1 MRLEGSIR
9 RLLMRARPPVLALGG
24 GGARGFV
31 HIGVMRVLDAHS
43 VRIRSTVGTSMGAL
57 MGAMYL
63 VHKTAASVEERWRD
77 ALEQEVLPVV
87 RQVRMVPRAEKKE
100 HPLIQVA
107 RQIKNQVVVSF
118 ALNRSTVLDGSVLDQ
133 VVDFLLPDILI
144 EDLPRPFI
152 AVATDLESGAETRLS
167 RGSLRMAVKASSSI
181 PGMVPAKSVDG
192 CELVDGGVVA
202 EIPVA
207 AARAQGRPVLVVD
220 ASMEIPPL
228 EEDDLALDT
237 MMRTQMMTSRL
248 LRERQ
253 LADATWVIRPK
264 IGHVAWADWGTF
276 DELIAEG
283 ERAALE
289 FFGV

>member
-1 MRLEGSIR
+1 M
-9 RLLMRARPPVLALGG
+9 LALGG

-31 HIGVMRVLDAHS
+31 HVGVMRVLDQLS
-43 VRIRSTVGTSMGAL
+43 IRPYAMVGTSMGSL
-57 MGAMYL
+57 VGAMYL
-63 VHKTAASVEERWRD
+63 VHGSAAKVEERWRETM
-77 ALEQEVLPVV
+77 ARGILPSVPPV
-87 RQVRMVPRAEKKE
+87 SVVPRAEKKE

-118 ALNRSTVLDGSVLDQ
+118 ALNRSTVLDGSVLDRA
-133 VVDFLLPDILI
+133 VDQLLPDCAI
-144 EDLPRPFI
+144 EDLPIPFT
-152 AVATDLESGAETRLS
+152 AVATHLVTGDEVRLS

-202 EIPVA
+202 EVPVA
-207 AARAQGRPVLVVD
+207 AARALGRSVLVVD

-228 EEDDLALDT
+228 EDDDLALDT

-253 LADATWVIRPK
+253 LADATWVISPK

-276 DELIAEG
+276 DQMIEAG
-283 ERAALE
+283 ETAAKE
-289 FFGV
+289 FFQA